1 MSGGGKFA
9 DGFEPPRGRLQR
21 LAASSPPPA
30 RPVAIDSMLGTAV
43 ALAPLQPRLL
53 LSSHAIVAQRAAHP
67 LLLLDECNQSALVE
81 DLRARVD
88 RSREAAAYS
97 LMVTPAWIDVAM
109 SSIAFLL
116 LNVAIV
122 SAFGDS
128 VTTRA
133 VALGAFVG
141 LQQLVG
147 LPPSEW
153 LRLDDEPAAMDPNP
167 FFQSRNPLFG
177 TTFAT
182 AFALCVALAA
192 QLFGLEWLP
201 GPRPWPEPGRAAL
214 LLLIAPLSEETFFR
228 AYLMTALER
237 AGAPANAALLV
248 SAAGFA
254 LYHVPLAQML
264 RDGSL
269 ELAFYELLGFYLG
282 FLYQRSGRSLPLAVV
297 THASFNSIVTAL
309 RAAQVGS
316 VLPF

>member
-1 MSGGGKFA
+1 M
-9 DGFEPPRGRLQR
+9 
-21 LAASSPPPA
+21 
-30 RPVAIDSMLGTAV
+30 
-43 ALAPLQPRLL
+43 
-53 LSSHAIVAQRAAHP
+53 
-67 LLLLDECNQSALVE
+67 E

-97 LMVTPAWIDVAM
+97 LMVTPAWIDVAV
-109 SSIAFLL
+109 SSVAFLL

-128 VTTRA
+128 VTTRV

-153 LRLDDEPAAMDPNP
+153 LRLDDDPAAMDPNP
-167 FFQSRNPLFG
+167 FFQSRNPFFG

-201 GPRPWPEPGRAAL
+201 GPRPWPEPERAAL
-214 LLLIAPLSEETFFR
+214 LLLIAPLSEEAFFR

-237 AGAPANAALLV
+237 AGAPANAALLA

-254 LYHVPLAQML
+254 LYHVPLAEML

-269 ELAFYELLGFYLG
+269 ELAFYELLGLYLG

-297 THASFNSIVTAL
+297 THASFNSLVTAL